1 MNIYPQMTDNEYL
14 VLQPEKDFSVD
25 LWLEHNKRFLIS
37 ETYLEKF
44 YKLLEKKL
52 LFISENL

>member
-37 ETYLEKF
+37 ETYCEKF

>member
-37 ETYLEKF
+37 ETYREKF
-44 YKLLEKKL
+44 VKLLEKKL